1 MPEIPAL
8 SNRGKASGVQGQSGL
23 LDTPVQK
30 SSNQLPVILT
40 LEKQRPVEVYEFK
53 ASLLHIVL
61 GLDRS

>member
-8 SNRGKASGVQGQSGL
+8 SNKGKASGVQGQPGL

-40 LEKQRPVEVYEFK
+40 LKAEAAEVYEFK